1 MDDISEQTE
10 VANEISEAI
19 STNVGFG
26 DDIDE
31 VCLFVCFSF
40 WLYVFDS
47 YVRCQGHEKD
57 FLVLSQSFE
66 WFFEF

>member
-31 VCLFVCFSF
+31 VCLFVCLFVCLIF
-40 WLYVFDS
+40 
-47 YVRCQGHEKD
+47 
-57 FLVLSQSFE
+57 FLIVCI
-66 WFFEF
+66 